1 LIVTQ
6 FKYAAINEAAIYE
19 SVSNGKGK
27 KIINKI
33 LMGTY
38 VEITLQDGDW
48 YKVKT
53 AGPGG
58 CTKKHSQ
65 IIWV

>member
-38 VEITLQDGDW
+38 AEITLQDGDW
-48 YKVKT
+48 YKVTT
-53 AGPGG
+53 AGPDG
-58 CTKKHSQ
+58 CTKTRLQ
-65 IIWV
+65 MTWD